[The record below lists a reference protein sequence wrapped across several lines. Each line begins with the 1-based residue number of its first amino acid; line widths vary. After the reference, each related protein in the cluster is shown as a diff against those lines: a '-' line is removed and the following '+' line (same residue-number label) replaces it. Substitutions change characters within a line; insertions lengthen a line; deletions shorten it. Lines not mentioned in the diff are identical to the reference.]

1 MTTDPG
7 SLLPVAFRAVTTA
20 SETIRTH
27 PLSTLTEKSDRDL
40 VSDVDLAVER
50 AVRAHLETET
60 PAIGFLGEEE
70 GRTGT
75 PGAEWTWTLDPIDGT
90 SNFAHGIPLCAV
102 SLALLHH
109 GHPVLGVIEAPFLG
123 ERYHAIEGQGAYLG
137 TRRLAASNVTELRD
151 AIVAIGDYAVGKD
164 ADRENQLR
172 LAATLQLV
180 PRVHRIRMLGT
191 AALDLA
197 WVAAGRLDASITL
210 GNKPWDTAAG
220 VIIAREAGAVVTD
233 KDGSPHDFNS
243 AATIAA
249 SSPLISQLIPLLQ
262 AIDSDHH
269 PMNAPEPLAALDEVI
284 TGVPHLILH
293 FEGPLWDPLPGT
305 RRADLALALRTAIA
319 DKPGIPPAAQGA
331 TDPLDLLAYAA
342 DLPDAYAHAET
353 LVTDKEASAVPAA
366 TAAAYL
372 HEAAIACRESGR
384 TFTIISRHGTA
395 AIRSYLE
402 REYLESQVTEVID
415 RDRGPQP
422 IPELLKRAFTALEA
436 SPTECTLITA
446 SADAIRDATSAG
458 ANTIGYTRAPGD
470 RERLTAAGANTTIG
484 SLADLTLRLRAR
496 ALRGQDLPLASN
508 NQWLNVIGCNRSA
521 NDDTDTR
528 KAK

>member
-1 MTTDPG
+1 MTADPG

-50 AVRAHLETET
+50 AVRATLEGET
-60 PAIGFLGEEE
+60 PGIGFLGEEE

-102 SLALLHH
+102 SLALLHN

-137 TRRLAASNVTELRD
+137 GKRLAASNVTELRD

-197 WVAAGRLDASITL
+197 WVAAGRLDASVTL

-249 SSPLISQLIPLLQ
+249 SPPLISQLIPLLQ
-262 AIDSDHH
+262 AVDSDHH
-269 PMNAPEPLAALDEVI
+269 PMNAPEPLAALDDVI
-284 TGVPHLILH
+284 TRVPHVILH
-293 FEGPLWDPLPGT
+293 FEGPLWDLLPGT
-305 RRADLALALRTAIA
+305 RRADLTLALRNAIA
-319 DKPGIPPAAQGA
+319 DKPGIPAAAQGA
-331 TDPLDLLAYAA
+331 TDPLDLLSYAA
-342 DLPDAYAHAET
+342 ALPDAYVKAET
-353 LVTDKEASAVPAA
+353 LVADEEADVVPAV

-372 HEAAIACRESGR
+372 HEAAAECGNSGR
-384 TFTIISRHGTA
+384 TLTIISRHGTR
-395 AIRSYLE
+395 AIRAYLE
-402 REYLESQVTEVID
+402 TEYLESQVTEVIA
-415 RDRGPQP
+415 RDREPQS

-436 SPTECTLITA
+436 SPAECTLITT
-446 SADAIRDATSAG
+446 SADAVRDATSAG
-458 ANTIGYTRAPGD
+458 ANTIGYFRAPGD

-484 SLADLTLRLRAR
+484 SLADLALRLRAR
-496 ALRGQDLPLASN
+496 PL
-508 NQWLNVIGCNRSA
+508 SA
-521 NDDTDTR
+521 RPSDSLD
-528 KAK
+528 

>member
-1 MTTDPG
+1 MTVDPG
-7 SLLPVAFRAVTTA
+7 SLLPVAFRAVTAA

-50 AVRAHLETET
+50 AVRSRLEAET
-60 PAIGFLGEEE
+60 PGVGFLGEEE
-70 GRTGT
+70 GRTGK

-90 SNFAHGIPLCAV
+90 SNFAHGVPLCAV

-137 TRRLAASNVTELRD
+137 TERLAASGVTELRD

-197 WVAAGRLDASITL
+197 WVAAGRIDASVTL

-220 VIIAREAGAVVTD
+220 VIIAREAGAVVVD
-233 KDGSPHDFNS
+233 KDGSPHDFDS

-249 SSPLISQLIPLLQ
+249 SAPLISQLIPLLQ
-262 AIDSDHH
+262 AADSDYQ
-269 PMNAPEPLAALDEVI
+269 PMNAPQPLAALDAVI
-284 TGVPHLILH
+284 TRVPNLILH

-305 RRADLALALRTAIA
+305 RRTELALALRNAIA
-319 DKPGIPPAAQGA
+319 DQPGIPPAAQGT
-331 TDPLDLLAYAA
+331 TDPLDLLGYAA
-342 DLPDAYAHAET
+342 ALPDAYSHAET
-353 LVTDKEASAVPAA
+353 LVADEEASAVPV
-366 TAAAYL
+366 AAAYL
-372 HEAAIACRESGR
+372 HEAATACRTSGR
-384 TFTIISRHGTA
+384 TLTIISRHGA
-395 AIRSYLE
+395 AAVRSYLD
-402 REYLESQVTEVID
+402 REYLESQVTEVIA
-415 RDRGPQP
+415 RDHEPQP
-422 IPELLKRAFTALEA
+422 IPELLKRAFTALKA
-436 SPTECTLITA
+436 SPAECTLITP
-446 SADAIRDATSAG
+446 SAEAIRDATSAG

-470 RERLTAAGANTTIG
+470 RERLTAAGANATIG

-496 ALRGQDLPLASN
+496 PLSPSPSHRE
-508 NQWLNVIGCNRSA
+508 V
-521 NDDTDTR
+521 
-528 KAK
+528 

>member
-7 SLLPVAFRAVTTA
+7 SLLPVAFRAIDTA
-20 SETIRTH
+20 SEIIRTH
-27 PLSTLTEKSDRDL
+27 PLSTLTEKADRDL

-50 AVRAHLETET
+50 AIRAHLENET
-60 PAIGFLGEEE
+60 PGIGFLGEEE

-75 PGAEWTWTLDPIDGT
+75 PGAEWVWTLDPIDGT

-102 SLALLHH
+102 SLALLHN
-109 GHPVLGVIEAPFLG
+109 GHPVLGVIDAPFLA

-137 TRRLAASNVTELRD
+137 AERLSAGSATELRD
-151 AIVAIGDYAVGKD
+151 AVVAIGDYAVGKD
-164 ADRENQLR
+164 ADRKNQLR

-220 VIIAREAGAVVTD
+220 VIIAREAGATVVD
-233 KDGSPHDFNS
+233 KNGSPHDFNS

-249 SSPLISQLIPLLQ
+249 SSALIARLIPLLQ
-262 AIDSDHH
+262 AVDSDDR
-269 PMNAPEPLAALDEVI
+269 PMTAPESLAILDEVI
-284 TGVPHLILH
+284 TRVPNLILH
-293 FEGPLWDPLPGT
+293 FEGPLWDLLPGT
-305 RRADLALALRTAIA
+305 RRTDLAVALRTAIA

-331 TDPLDLLAYAA
+331 TDPLDLLGYAAAVPGAYAR
-342 DLPDAYAHAET
+342 AET
-353 LVTDKEASAVPAA
+353 LAVDGEASAVPVA

-372 HEAAIACRESGR
+372 HEAATACRESGR
-384 TFTIISRHGTA
+384 TLTIISRHGTA
-395 AIRSYLE
+395 AIRSYLASE
-402 REYLESQVTEVID
+402 CLESQVTEVIA
-415 RDRGPQP
+415 RDREPQP

-436 SPTECTLITA
+436 SPAECTLITA
-446 SADAIRDATSAG
+446 SADAIHDATSAG

-470 RERLTAAGANTTIG
+470 RERLTAAAANATIG

-496 ALRGQDLPLASN
+496 PLSPSPSD
-508 NQWLNVIGCNRSA
+508 QEV
-521 NDDTDTR
+521 
-528 KAK
+528 